1 MSERK
6 TKLIKYKAIVS
17 IEFDSDDLA
26 ELAAHYGVEP
36 ERMNP
41 RDTLFG
47 ALQNLELG
55 TGWIEQLGR
64 ADE

>member
-1 MSERK
+1 M
-6 TKLIKYKAIVS
+6 TKAKPKPIKYKAIVS

-26 ELAAHYGVEP
+26 ELAANFGVSP
-36 ERMNP
+36 SRMDP

-55 TGWIEQLGR
+55 TGWIEQLDR
-64 ADE
+64 VRE